1 MRLIRRTSRGQQL
14 LPDGCVATI
23 GTFDG
28 VHLGH
33 QEILARVREQ
43 ARRAGL
49 PALVF
54 SFEPTPAEFFQGAGA
69 PARLTRFREKYCALR
84 DFGMDFFFCPPFDGR
99 MSRLSPRAFIDE
111 LLLGVLGVKHVVVGD
126 DFRFAHQR
134 SGRFED
140 LAEAG
145 KRQGF
150 TAEQLSSVMG
160 EDTRVSSTT
169 IRRALQA
176 GDMQRARRWL
186 GRYYQMVGR
195 VVPGRKLG
203 KQLGYPTAN
212 VRLARHASAVQG
224 IFAVRV
230 AGLGET
236 RLDGVAS
243 LGTRPTVEGGG
254 EPLLEVHLFD
264 FDRDIYG
271 QYIWVEFIARLR
283 DEERFDGLDS
293 LTRQMHID
301 AAQAREILAATPM
314 D

>member
-1 MRLIRRTSRGQQL
+1 MRLIRRTSRGQQC

-33 QEILARVREQ
+33 QEILARVREH
-43 ARRAGL
+43 ARGAGL

-54 SFEPTPAEFFQGAGA
+54 SFEPTPAEFFQGAAA
-69 PARLTRFREKYCALR
+69 PARLTRFREKYHALR
-84 DFGMDFFFCPPFDGR
+84 DCGMDWFYCPPFDAH
-99 MSRLSPRAFIDE
+99 MERLSTQAFVDE

-126 DFRFAHQR
+126 DFRFAYRR

-140 LAEAG
+140 LVEAG

-150 TAEQLSSVMG
+150 TAEQMSSVMQDG
-160 EDTRVSSTT
+160 QRISSTA
-169 IRRALQA
+169 IRQALQS

-186 GRYYQMVGR
+186 GRYYQMAGR
-195 VVPGRKLG
+195 VLPGRQLG
-203 KQLGYPTAN
+203 RQLGYPTAN

-230 AGLGET
+230 SGLGET

-243 LGTRPTVEGGG
+243 LGSRPTVEGGG

-271 QYIWVEFIARLR
+271 RYIWVEFVARLR
-283 DEERFDGLDS
+283 DEERFDDLDS
-293 LTRQMHID
+293 LTRQMHLD